1 MTTPGQWVE
10 HLSAA
15 LSAVHVLG
23 AIWHQ
28 PWAMILRR
36 KARPPKGEQAVD
48 ASYGAAACR
57 IVQVTVRVPADCVC
71 TVLVVTGPG
80 HHGPG
85 ADR

>member
-28 PWAMILRR
+28 PWAVTLRR
-36 KARPPKGEQAVD
+36 RVRIPKREQVVD
-48 ASYGAAACR
+48 APSESEGLR
-57 IVQVTVRVPADCVC
+57 VVHITVHVPADCVC
-71 TVLVVTGPG
+71 AVLVITGPG
-80 HHGPG
+80 RHGPG
-85 ADR
+85 AGR